1 MNNTKIIA
9 EIGVNHECDMDNA
22 YLMIDQLAE
31 VGCDVAKFQSY
42 SAAKISSKNSPAY
55 WDLSEEKTA
64 TQFELF
70 KKYDLFNHAHFL
82 KLKDYCD
89 KKGIEFMSTPFDE
102 KAAEFLLN
110 LGMKRIKIASG
121 ELTNLPF
128 IRKLAAFHVPIILS
142 TGMGS
147 MKEVM
152 DAVYVIKDEFKKNK
166 SSLPFDQ
173 MLTLLHCTSNYPTK
187 FKDVNL
193 KAMQTMTSEFS
204 IPSGYSDHT
213 KGIFVPI
220 LAVSMGA
227 TILEKHLTL
236 DKNMPGPDQ
245 NTSLNPVEFKDM
257 VNQIRDAEVCIG
269 DGVKAP
275 RESEL
280 PIRDLVRRSVVLK
293 TNKLAGDVIALEDLI
308 LLRPGG
314 GISPA
319 DMINVVGKKF
329 LYDCD
334 SGTTLYWE
342 DLSL

>member
-1 MNNTKIIA
+1 MRSFIIA
-9 EIGVNHECDMDNA
+9 EAGVNHNGSEVLALSLVKEA
-22 YLMIDQLAE
+22 YLAGADA
-31 VGCDVAKFQSY
+31 VKFQTF
-42 SAAKISSKNSPAY
+42 SAESLVSKGT
-55 WDLSEEKTA
+55 KTA
-64 TQFELF
+64 EYQSQSTGENDQFTMLKKLELSF
-70 KKYDLFNHAHFL
+70 DLHINLIKYCNEL
-82 KLKDYCD
+82 
-89 KKGIEFMSTPFDE
+89 GIEFMSTPFDE